1 MTEKLYYQLEYVR
14 DFEAAVLG
22 SCPRQGGT
30 WEIRLDRT
38 AFYPEGGGQPYDL
51 GTINGVSVVAVHER
65 NKEVIHITDG
75 PLEVGTAVRGVIDW
89 ERRYR
94 HMQLHSG
101 EHLLSGLVHRQYGY
115 DNVGFHMGK
124 DEVTIDF
131 NGVLN
136 AVQVWE
142 LELLANRMIYE
153 DCEIA
158 VTWPS
163 QECLGAL
170 DYRSK
175 KELQGQVRIVE
186 IPDADCCACC
196 GTHVRRTGEI
206 GMIKVTGT
214 INYKGGVRLSLQ
226 CGLTALE
233 DYERR
238 IRQDQGISRLLSARQ
253 TELLA
258 AVEKLKRESDKKEEE
273 MVRLYGQLIELKVS
287 GYEAADGPLL
297 LFEETLPAIPMRLLC
312 TQLFEQGKGGVV
324 MVCAGSGDTYNY
336 VIGSSVRDMRTLSR
350 ELNQVL
356 GGRGGGSALMAQG
369 TFHAVREEIE
379 KELYYLVQSHKN

>member
-1 MTEKLYYQLEYVR
+1 MTEKLYYQLEYIR
-14 DFEAAVLG
+14 EFDAAVIG
-22 SCPRQGGT
+22 SCPGPDGV

-38 AFYPEGGGQPYDL
+38 AFYPEGGGQPCDL
-51 GTINGVSVVAVHER
+51 GTLNGVSVLAVHEH
-65 NKEVIHITDG
+65 NGEVVHTTDG
-75 PLEVGTAVRGVIDW
+75 SLEAETVVRGVIDW
-89 ERRYR
+89 ERRFG

-101 EHLLSGLVHRQYGY
+101 EHLLSGLVHRRYGY
-115 DNVGFHMGK
+115 DNVGFHMGT

-131 NGVLN
+131 NGPLT
-136 AVQVWE
+136 AAEVWE
-142 LELLANRMIYE
+142 LERAANRLIYE
-153 DCEIA
+153 NREIA

-163 QECLGAL
+163 QERLAVL
-170 DYRSK
+170 NYRSK

-206 GMIKVTGT
+206 GMIKVTGN

-238 IRQDQGISRLLSARQ
+238 IRQDQGISRLLSAKQ

-258 AVEKLKRESDKKEEE
+258 AAEKLKRECDKKEEE
-273 MVRLYGQLIELKVS
+273 TVRLYGQLIDLKVN

-297 LFEETLPAIPMRLLC
+297 LFEEALPAIPMRLLC
-312 TQLFEQGKGGVV
+312 TRLFEQGKGSVV
-324 MVCAGSGDTYNY
+324 MICSGTGDTYNY
-336 VIGSSVRDMRTLSR
+336 VIGSGVRDMRTLSK
-350 ELNQVL
+350 ELNQTL
-356 GGRGGGSALMAQG
+356 NGRGGGSVLMVQG
-369 TFHAVREEIE
+369 TFHASGEDIEREF
-379 KELYYLVQSHKN
+379 LSLV